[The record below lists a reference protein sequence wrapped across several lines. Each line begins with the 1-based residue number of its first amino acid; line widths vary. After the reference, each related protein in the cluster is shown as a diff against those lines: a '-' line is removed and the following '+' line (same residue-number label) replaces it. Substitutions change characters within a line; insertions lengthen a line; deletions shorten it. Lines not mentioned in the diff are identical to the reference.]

1 MADMADMADMAGVAG
16 AADTDAKAG
25 ADADGK
31 TDAKGGG
38 NAGAKSGAKSDV
50 KAGATAGAATPRERY
65 RAQVRA
71 EIKEHAWKQI
81 AEAGASALSLNA
93 IAKQMGVSGPALY
106 RYFAGR
112 DELITELI
120 RDAYRSLADAV
131 HAAAVTGADPA
142 GLAHVLRDW
151 ALADPH
157 RYFLIYG
164 TPVPGYHAPEEI
176 TGISS
181 EIMADL
187 LSACAALETDAPATP
202 FAAHLADHRDW
213 AGDHPAPPAAL
224 HRALTFW
231 TRLHG
236 VLSLE
241 LAGHFTGMAF
251 DPALLYEAEIDDL
264 RAPRG

>member
-1 MADMADMADMAGVAG
+1 MVDKTGVAG
-16 AADTDAKAG
+16 AADTDAAAG
-25 ADADGK
+25 ADAD
-31 TDAKGGG
+31 AKSGGR
-38 NAGAKSGAKSDV
+38 AGAKSDAK
-50 KAGATAGAATPRERY
+50 AGAATPRERY

-251 DPALLYEAEIDDL
+251 DPTLLYEAEIDDL